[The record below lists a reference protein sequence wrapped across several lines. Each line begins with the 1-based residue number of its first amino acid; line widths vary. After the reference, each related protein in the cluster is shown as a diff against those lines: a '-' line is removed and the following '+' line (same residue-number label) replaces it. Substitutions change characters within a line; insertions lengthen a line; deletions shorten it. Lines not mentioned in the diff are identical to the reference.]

1 MVLPDA
7 FQSRELRLG
16 IDAFYFKAAA
26 RTRGIDA
33 HAITHGQSDHV
44 GEVVL
49 ALGIG
54 SLEFGKP
61 PLQTRRRQKHDAGV
75 DFSDLFLTFGSIL
88 LFDDRHDAALLAQD
102 ATVTGGI
109 AQHGRKNGH
118 AVASSR
124 QQTLNRFGLYERHIA
139 QQHQGVFG
147 FGVKFG
153 QRTLQCVT
161 GSHLRLLQHEAQ
173 TFFLRKSALDGFG
186 AATDHHYGAR
196 DAFELLDAC
205 EHVTEHR
212 RACQRLQHF
221 GQGRAHALALACSEN
236 NDVDHESIP
245 KKRRPFE
252 FQLVS
257 GGIGVGN
264 FGIILPSDQQFVAC
278 QRKTRRRPE
287 PLTGYR
293 FGKNQRN

>member
-1 MVLPDA
+1 
-7 FQSRELRLG
+7 
-16 IDAFYFKAAA
+16 
-26 RTRGIDA
+26 
-33 HAITHGQSDHV
+33 
-44 GEVVL
+44 
-49 ALGIG
+49 
-54 SLEFGKP
+54 
-61 PLQTRRRQKHDAGV
+61 
-75 DFSDLFLTFGSIL
+75 
-88 LFDDRHDAALLAQD
+88 
-102 ATVTGGI
+102 
-109 AQHGRKNGH
+109 
-118 AVASSR
+118 
-124 QQTLNRFGLYERHIA
+124 
-139 QQHQGVFG
+139 
-147 FGVKFG
+147 
-153 QRTLQCVT
+153 VT